1 MCIGGGAKG
10 PQKSSASKSD
20 GHDARD
26 DMSQDSRD
34 AHEENRVEGVKSYKR
49 SGELRFG
56 KTNPARKSGAKSLM
70 SLIKDRFS

>member
-10 PQKSSASKSD
+10 PQKYSASQSD

-34 AHEENRVEGVKSYKR
+34 AHEKSRVEGVASHKR
-49 SGELRFG
+49 SGDLRFG
-56 KTNPARKSGAKSLM
+56 KPNPVRPSGAKSLM
-70 SLIKDRFS
+70 SLIKNRFS